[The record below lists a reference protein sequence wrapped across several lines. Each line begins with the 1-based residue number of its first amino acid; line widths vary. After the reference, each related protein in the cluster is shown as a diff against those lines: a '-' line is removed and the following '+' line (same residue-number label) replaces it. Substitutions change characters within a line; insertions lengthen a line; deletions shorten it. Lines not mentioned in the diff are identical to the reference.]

1 MTADQRANLVL
12 AFAKT
17 LYVNGQATEQMVDAA
32 KRLGRA
38 LGLRTTIIPRW
49 GELQLVADS
58 EDAVLAVQA
67 VAAPAGVE
75 MDRVASTMQAIEDI
89 AADRL
94 APDAVKKRSTKSRDR
109 RPHRPVFLRSRQPLV
124 LWHWR

>member
-1 MTADQRANLVL
+1 MWSPMRRAPTGLSVGRPAHVELAVRAPARSPMTPHARANLVL
-12 AFAKT
+12 AFAHS

-58 EDAVLAVQA
+58 EDAVVVVQLM
-67 VAAPAGVE
+67 AAPAGVE
-75 MDRVASTMQAIEDI
+75 MDRVASTM
-89 AADRL
+89 R
-94 APDAVKKRSTKSRDR
+94 
-109 RPHRPVFLRSRQPLV
+109 
-124 LWHWR
+124 